1 MPSAVSPSDD
11 IPAVAS
17 VKEFLN
23 NLLARAESIKST
35 SIEPALEK
43 SDFPDL
49 ILALNDVLGPG
60 LSQANDSTDPHRV
73 RRFAIIEAAARDT
86 FTNLIAT
93 TSIDS
98 PSFVKIWNLFDILS
112 ILSDGEHC
120 DPALLLWLVE
130 ELLDSQAIPGCRK
143 VFDFLESRRERIK
156 SKHFKQK
163 QLVILRTCNELLR
176 RLSRA
181 TDSAFCGR
189 VFIFMFQSFPLG
201 DKSSVNLRG
210 DYHVENVTTYDRDGA
225 EAVDKMDIDAEAPG
239 DDAHKGDS
247 QKPSSKAESK
257 KQTEKPLDPDALY
270 PIFWSL
276 QDSFNQPKKLFDAE
290 HFASFKKALEATLA
304 TFRTIK
310 ESPRGKEK
318 DKQSDE
324 NKRASKRKLQ
334 ETDTELATSFNPKYL
349 TSRDLFK
356 LEISDLSFRRNIL
369 VQVLIVMDFLLSL
382 SAKAKE
388 KLATIKTPNKSVT
401 YADQLLSEEDTK
413 WVTKM
418 KHAISD
424 YLKSG
429 SDGPYFFRMIET
441 VLSRDKN
448 WVRWKIENCPS
459 IELPPLKAETFVEA
473 KSSFSKLA
481 AKKKMRPTPMGSL
494 NLDFLNDEEDDVWEK
509 LKAPERT
516 KLPDLKSF
524 QRKIADLD
532 FEIEMASSAEAK
544 AAAIEGKASQTWLA
558 LRMASGFK
566 LRAFDKIDDDDKLDS
581 LFEDDPVPQDEDTPD
596 VGKAK
601 SDGDVILPEDTRAIV
616 IVDGSSITDRDGKS
630 VMTSELVAKHAS
642 TFTRVPPHVTRK
654 PQEGEA
660 NGKDCHFIDQQT
672 FNMMRDGDQF
682 LTFTERTYSS
692 KGISRKVAEGIS
704 DKGKV
709 PVLDLEDGDSAQ
721 QVKDME
727 FPARYLFIH
736 PPAPAE
742 LEAALRS
749 SGRGLTDDQIKDVL
763 KTAAVLACHA
773 TTESDFYDS
782 ILAHD
787 GEVPDEGPE
796 FFKKF
801 ERIVFGSTWEKAQ
814 AANANGAANGDDVAM
829 ADAGIGSTE

>member
-1 MPSAVSPSDD
+1 MPSAVSPSDG

-60 LSQANDSTDPHRV
+60 LSQASDSTDPNRV

-98 PSFVKIWNLFDILS
+98 PSFVKIWNLLDILS

-120 DPALLLWLVE
+120 DPALPLWLVE
-130 ELLDSQAIPGCRK
+130 ELLDSQTIPGCHK
-143 VFDFLESRRERIK
+143 VFDYLESRRERIT

-210 DYHVENVTTYDRDGA
+210 EYHVENVTTYDRDGT
-225 EAVDKMDIDAEAPG
+225 EAVDKMDIDAETPG
-239 DDAHKGDS
+239 DDTHKGDS
-247 QKPSSKAESK
+247 QKPSSKAAESK

-270 PIFWSL
+270 PVFWSL

-290 HFASFKKALEATLA
+290 HFASFKKALEATLT

-324 NKRASKRKLQ
+324 SKRASKRKLQ
-334 ETDTELATSFNPKYL
+334 ETDSELATSFNPKYL

-459 IELPPLKAETFVEA
+459 IELPPLKPETFVEA
-473 KSSFSKLA
+473 KSSLSKLA
-481 AKKKMRPTPMGSL
+481 AKKKIRPTPMGSL
-494 NLDFLNDEEDDVWEK
+494 NLDFLNDEEDDIWEK
-509 LKAPERT
+509 LKNPERT

-532 FEIEMASSAEAK
+532 FEIEMPSSAESK
-544 AAAIEGKASQTWLA
+544 AAAIEGKASQSWLA
-558 LRMASGFK
+558 LRMASTFK
-566 LRAFDKIDDDDKLDS
+566 LAAFDKIDDDDKLDA
-581 LFEDDPVPQDEDTPD
+581 LFEDDPVPQDVDTPD
-596 VGKAK
+596 GGEAK
-601 SDGDVILPEDTRAIV
+601 GDGDVILPEDSRVIF
-616 IVDGSSITDRDGKS
+616 IVDGSSIAHRDGKS
-630 VMTSELVAKHAS
+630 VMASELVAKYAS

-660 NGKDCHFIDQQT
+660 NGKDCHFIDQQA

-682 LTFTERTYSS
+682 LAYTERTDNST
-692 KGISRKVAEGIS
+692 GISRKVVEGIS

-709 PVLDLEDGDSAQ
+709 PVLELDRDSAQ

-763 KTAAVLACHA
+763 KTTAELAYHA
-773 TTESDFYDS
+773 TTTSDFYDS

-801 ERIVFGSTWEKAQ
+801 ERIVFGSALEKAQ
-814 AANANGAANGDDVAM
+814 AANANGTANGDDVAM
-829 ADAGIGSTE
+829 ADAGNGSTE